1 MMVSQIQIGNAEAE
15 QDVLALVL
23 YDNSHYA
30 ELSHLKPH
38 HFLEPTHARTW
49 SAMSAQIEAGKTANP
64 ACIRSAM
71 RGDSGL
77 AELSQ
82 AFGGDYLIALAD
94 RAPNPA
100 WAKDC
105 ANAIIEDWTRRQ
117 AAEIGTN
124 LASMAALAAPALDL
138 LNYARDELAKLES
151 NAAISDAEF
160 SAATDVAEAVVGQI
174 AENLRSGRRLG
185 HMCGLRCID
194 YRLGGLHP
202 GKLIVVGGR
211 PGMAKTGLA
220 RAVAHGCA
228 KRNPNNQVIFLG
240 LEMGPDEI
248 MQRELAAISH
258 DLGQGVEYRDMARG
272 SVSPAEMAAIQRAK
286 AHVPQNLIFKDCH
299 SLGLNDVRRIVWSR
313 KRKGPVAL
321 VVIDYLQLMRRPDA
335 KGRNETTVLGEITSG
350 LKLLARQSGCAILL
364 LSQLSRQVESREDKR
379 PMLSDLRDSG
389 SIEQDAD
396 AVLFPFR
403 EAYYLERA
411 KPAKGKETEHD
422 MRVADMAQVM
432 EVIAAKV
439 RQGSV
444 GVDKQRYRAEYDHIS
459 DWEAA

>member
-1 MMVSQIQIGNAEAE
+1 MVSQMQIGNAEAE

-23 YDNSHYA
+23 YDNSHYP
-30 ELSHLKPH
+30 ELSHLKQH
-38 HFLEPTHARTW
+38 HFIEPTHSRMW
-49 SAMSAQIEAGKTANP
+49 SAMSALIEAGKTANP
-64 ACIRSAM
+64 AGLRSAM
-71 RGDSGL
+71 RGDSGI
-77 AELSQ
+77 AELNS
-82 AFGGDYLIALAD
+82 AAGGDYLNVLASH
-94 RAPNPA
+94 ASNPT

-117 AAEIGTN
+117 AAEIGN
-124 LASMAALAAPALDL
+124 GIVSMAAMAASAADL
-138 LNYARDELAKLES
+138 LNHARKALEKLE
-151 NAAISDAEF
+151 ADTAISDSEF
-160 SAATDVAEAVVGQI
+160 MPAPDVAQTVVGQL
-174 AENLRSGRRLG
+174 ADNLRNGRRLG

-228 KRNPNNQVIFLG
+228 KRNPDSQVIFLG

-258 DLGQGVEYRDMARG
+258 DMGHGVEYRDISRG
-272 SVSPAEMAAIQRAK
+272 SITPADIAAIHRTTAQ
-286 AHVPQNLIFKDCH
+286 VPQNLIFKDCH
-299 SLGLNDVRRIVWSR
+299 SLGLDDVRRIVWSR

-321 VVIDYLQLMRRPDA
+321 LVIDYLQLMRRPDA

-350 LKLLARQSGCAILL
+350 LKLLARQAGCAILL

-403 EAYYLERA
+403 EVYYLERQKA
-411 KPAKGKETEHD
+411 PKGKETEHD

-439 RQGSV
+439 RQGNV

-459 DWEAA
+459 DWESA